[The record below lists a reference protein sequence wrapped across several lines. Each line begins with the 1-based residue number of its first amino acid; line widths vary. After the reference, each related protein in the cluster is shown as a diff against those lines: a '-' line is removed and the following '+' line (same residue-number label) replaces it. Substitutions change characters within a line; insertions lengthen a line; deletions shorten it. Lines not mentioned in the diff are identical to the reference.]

1 LKLGKNG
8 KTNQNKMSYYRIQI
22 DELQNGEKRY
32 VPQKGDL
39 HVYGG
44 WVKRQEI
51 RWKNI
56 GDRYFDETQA
66 MIVIEQ
72 DKKAEEFKRET
83 EVKLTTYKMID

>member
-1 LKLGKNG
+1 
-8 KTNQNKMSYYRIQI
+8 MSYYRIQI

-44 WVKRQEI
+44 WIKRQEI

-56 GDRYFDETQA
+56 GNRYFDETQA
-66 MIVIEQ
+66 MFIIEEH
-72 DKKAEEFKRET
+72 KKSQEIKRET
-83 EVKLTTYKMID
+83 EVVSSTYKIID